1 MAGNCALLPDVM
13 LAQGSLV
20 RLIYVPINPTLPPP
34 MHAAPDFGRHWRRH
48 LAWAREATQER
59 GMAVDDWVYSS
70 MAYHFLAQ
78 CSLSQVEEML
88 VPSGFVLLFVEHLYA
103 VFAPAHLAP
112 ALLPEGRGHVRAF
125 EAWRA
130 GWFCSPLARGTL
142 LLEQRAEFDA
152 AWLGLG
158 ALPGRGRGEA
168 AAAAAVCE
176 WLRRQGLSQDGGLG
190 RGGCDDVE
198 PADLAEF
205 PPSEDV
211 HPALALRR
219 RVQWSLEMEDPLPGL
234 GYHLARSGA
243 AAADVGAD
251 VGSCGPRARQVVAQA
266 GQRILHLKGP
276 LHAPP
281 QCQCRVHVLGRRKLR
296 EVRRLDV
303 VAAAPPQPPV
313 LREALPPQP
322 LADRRRGRG
331 LAPAP
336 TGQRAQ
342 AEPSGV
348 ELRTLLQEERA
359 AGQGRAEPAGAPSL
373 ECPDMPSALGQQR
386 RGQVRG
392 REDRVQVLDE
402 QQYKAT
408 RHKHLLDLRQR
419 ALRQEVI
426 GH

>member
-1 MAGNCALLPDVM
+1 MGEQGARAEAALRPVACGERVVRRLALLV
-13 LAQGSLV
+13 LV
-20 RLIYVPINPTLPPP
+20 RPQIGWQQRRSWQEVVRQSVEPNAVGCGLSDL
-34 MHAAPDFGRHWRRH
+34 HACLG
-48 LAWAREATQER
+48 REAVVEDEDGVVEARVEPSPQVAQPVEQL
-59 GMAVDDWVYSS
+59 GDVHVLVVDDVVHRG
-70 MAYHFLAQ
+70 A
-78 CSLSQVEEML
+78 VEPRPRHGAATIL
-88 VPSGFVLLFVEHLYA
+88 DVAARP
-103 VFAPAHLAP
+103 
-112 ALLPEGRGHVRAF
+112 PEGREALASVLVAH
-125 EAWRA
+125 AWRRP
-130 GWFCSPLARGTL
+130 C
-142 LLEQRAEFDA
+142 
-152 AWLGLG
+152 
-158 ALPGRGRGEA
+158 
-168 AAAAAVCE
+168 
-176 WLRRQGLSQDGGLG
+176 
-190 RGGCDDVE
+190 
-198 PADLAEF
+198 
-205 PPSEDV
+205 
-211 HPALALRR
+211 
-219 RVQWSLEMEDPLPGL
+219 
-234 GYHLARSGA
+234 
-243 AAADVGAD
+243 AADVGAD